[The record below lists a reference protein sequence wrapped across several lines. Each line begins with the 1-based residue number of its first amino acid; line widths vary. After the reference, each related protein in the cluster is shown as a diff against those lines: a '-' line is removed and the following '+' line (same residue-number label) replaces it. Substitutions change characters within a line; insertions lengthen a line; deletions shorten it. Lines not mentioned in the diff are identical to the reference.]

1 MVCRVSSSVLLS
13 RKAQGPGTG
22 RLQRQGGFQGGK
34 KVAVAQ
40 GIDAMKYDMEKH
52 ASALTMGEAMGKVT
66 CHDDAEVAPPV
77 TPEPSSHTHDVG
89 VDVLRNG
96 TPVVE
101 EGKSSNMT
109 TSPWEPDAVKKTS
122 KRRIFKPRERSV
134 PSNSFSRAMGFAGL
148 GASLLWGTAQDSV
161 SRVFRS
167 KSKEPSKEDQGSQ
180 YLLLSKSNAERLA
193 NALCHMRG
201 AALKLGQMI
210 SIQDENIL
218 PPQFQEALEKVR
230 AGADVMPKKQLHSV
244 LREELGE
251 DWREKVADFNE
262 MPMAAASIGQ
272 VHEATTLDGRDV
284 VMKIQYPGVAK
295 SIESDVDNLMRLIR
309 VANILP
315 KGMYVENAVAVA
327 KRELAMEC
335 DYTYEA
341 FAQER
346 FANLILN
353 DPECNKLFYVPDV
366 IPSLSAKRILTT
378 EKVTGVHIDAVADL
392 SQEVRDRVGT
402 RLLALTLKEL
412 YEWHFMQTDP
422 NWGNF
427 LYDEELDML
436 NLIDFGAAKE
446 YPIDFVENYL
456 EMVKACAEKNPD
468 EIIRRSTKLGF
479 LTGDESKV
487 MLDAHVEAAIVVGTP
502 FSTDG
507 LHQFGGPTTMTKR
520 VTELGSVMLKH
531 RLTPPPDESY
541 SLHRKL
547 SGAFLACIKL
557 QARVPCKKLFDEA
570 YDKFHKR
577 TRHPASSSST
587 QQSSIEDKVAATG

>member
-1 MVCRVSSSVLLS
+1 MCRVSSSVGT
-13 RKAQGPGTG
+13 RGAQG
-22 RLQRQGGFQGGK
+22 RLQRQAGGK
-34 KVAVAQ
+34 EIPAVAQ
-40 GIDAMKYDMEKH
+40 QMDIMKHDVEIH
-52 ASALTMGEAMGKVT
+52 ASSLTLGEEMGKMKSQDEPKV
-66 CHDDAEVAPPV
+66 VLSPV

-89 VDVLRNG
+89 VDVLRNEEPG
-96 TPVVE
+96 TE
-101 EGKSSNMT
+101 TENSSKKNIVL
-109 TSPWEPDAVKKTS
+109 SQEADAAKKPR

-167 KSKEPSKEDQGSQ
+167 KTKDKSNADQGSQ

-272 VHEATTLDGRDV
+272 VHEATTLDGREV

-346 FANLILN
+346 FANLIQS
-353 DPECNKLFYVPDV
+353 DPECSNIFYVPDV

-378 EKVTGVHIDAVADL
+378 EKVTGIHIDAVADL
-392 SQEVRDRVGT
+392 SQDVRDRVGT

-427 LYDEELDML
+427 LYDEERDML
-436 NLIDFGAAKE
+436 HLIDFGAAKE

-456 EMVKACAEKNPD
+456 EMVKACAEKNAD
-468 EIIRRSTKLGF
+468 EIISRSTKLGF
-479 LTGDESKV
+479 LTGDESQV

-557 QARVPCKKLFDEA
+557 QARVPCKKLFYEA
-570 YDKFHKR
+570 YDRFHKR
-577 TRHPASSSST
+577 IKHPASSLT
-587 QQSSIEDKVAATG
+587 EQQSPREEEEAATV